1 MESVWSEN
9 CNGLRIFVAEE
20 HYMMWNRERRAC
32 GHGRRDAVGG
42 GGGHLGA
49 RDIVILNT
57 CSNLLIVRCFSQN
70 AWSFWFVKLNVFFF
84 LNLYRCTVHFVQSF
98 NQHTN

>member
-42 GGGHLGA
+42 GGG
-49 RDIVILNT
+49 IWVPEI
-57 CSNLLIVRCFSQN
+57 S
-70 AWSFWFVKLNVFFF
+70 
-84 LNLYRCTVHFVQSF
+84 
-98 NQHTN
+98 